1 MKDFLGQVFRHWK
14 RGFHGLL
21 ILMLIGILFSSGVFP
36 FTQINAN
43 AKSNNGSKDS
53 KKKITETA
61 KIPFGKDVSSY
72 DPYKDGYY
80 AYLPVLFEN
89 PRGMVEVIKYET
101 NVTESYVPVLC
112 YQNYV
117 YIKTDILEK
126 ITELWCEVNGS
137 NITITWFFNTRRLK
151 MTIGSSSATYQE
163 GFLSTL
169 QDPLV
174 NLPVNLVSKP
184 IKMGEDIYIPMDVVF
199 RMFGMDPI
207 EFENK
212 YWFRQ
217 PQVNALDVL
226 ARLYDSTDREA
237 EFSGK
242 QYFITPNESEK
253 TSSSAAFTDNFYDL
267 ATFDPDT
274 WKMAF
279 SKLFDDEAV
288 NKKYYKQIST
298 DLLSM
303 DSETSEQ
310 LNAMALDGMDI
321 SLSVF
326 ATKIGY
332 DVDSVDIP
340 SLINALEDASESMP
354 GNVFSKE
361 ISQLKRINNIQK
373 KIKWANEYDKVG
385 IGTDALFAFINNLSV
400 YANADRIAVDGLG
413 TVLSDD
419 YKSGVALTDGERAV
433 LKKEHDNYPKQR
445 WMKSIVAYQES
456 CDDVVVSMAQTFVD
470 TFCAKGAFGWISL
483 GLKVSKFVANSLGIR
498 TVDNTEEYMKAYYAP
513 FLIYRFGKGLYYS
526 QTKEKCAKLSDDK
539 LKEQISLAYLYL
551 RMCRLEDEYI
561 INSSVFDEDSV
572 HTCQAHISVLDQLIA
587 VLARDYTSDGA
598 LLPDTAFD
606 RANTLSD
613 SHRKN
618 VLVNLAVPLYMCVYG
633 TVYEKNEEKTP
644 VSDVKCSIS
653 YEGEEI
659 AGYSTTDERGD
670 FVINIPVSKP
680 VDILSSLDDLND
692 QQKRLSLLFSSDTV
706 DGTGSIKVPFKA
718 GVTYDVED
726 IYLEPGWE
734 DQLNVIK
741 NNYDTWN
748 ISENDYNYSIC
759 NYALTDLDHNNRLEI
774 ICSIAGGTGHYSFF
788 KVFEVNQSK
797 DGLEL
802 CFDNFQNYKVLSPD
816 IMCITEAVTYKD
828 GDRYVYILWDGL
840 RNGWDSNYYSK
851 IALEKTKKSIE
862 MDKICRYVCNRD
874 INGNESYKY
883 YDDKDNEISRE
894 EYDAFVDFLY
904 RDMEKGV
911 TSIAWFEAAE
921 NKSDLLKQLGESW
934 KGFKYT
940 PE

>member
-718 GVTYDVED
+718 GVTYDAGD
-726 IYLEPGWE
+726 IYLEQKGAYE
-734 DQLNVIK
+734 A
-741 NNYDTWN
+741 Y
-748 ISENDYNYSIC
+748 
-759 NYALTDLDHNNRLEI
+759 LEI
-774 ICSIAGGTGHYSFF
+774 VEKCIEEYGETGYDEDKKGRWPHFTGLSFLKLF
-788 KVFEVNQSK
+788 DFNK
-797 DGLEL
+797 DGTDEL
-802 CFDNFQNYKVLSPD
+802 
-816 IMCITEAVTYKD
+816 II
-828 GDRYVYILWDGL
+828 VYYD
-840 RNGWDSNYYSK
+840 
-851 IALEKTKKSIE
+851 KTKKFYYGQIWGFNGKKAVLLQE
-862 MDKICRYVCNRD
+862 RD
-874 INGNESYKY
+874 VLNIFNQGGTYLELLKNQFGTFLYSGYNGNGHWNSCYFGFFGTEWGNKSFQMHQQCNSTTQEVEPLYFI
-883 YDDKDNEISRE
+883 DDKQ
-894 EYDAFVDFLY
+894 
-904 RDMEKGV
+904 V
-911 TSIAWFEAAE
+911 TSEELIEESTRW
-921 NKSDLLKQLGESW
+921 KSDEYEIYHLTNAPEERSTISKIIDDNLKFLRENGRR
-934 KGFKYT
+934 
-940 PE
+940 